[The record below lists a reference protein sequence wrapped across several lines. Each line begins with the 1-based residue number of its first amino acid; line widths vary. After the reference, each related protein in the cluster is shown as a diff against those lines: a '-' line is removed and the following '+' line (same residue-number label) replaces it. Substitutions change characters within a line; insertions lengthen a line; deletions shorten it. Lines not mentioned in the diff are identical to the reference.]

1 MQGFNSLLMLLGRV
15 GLSAIFLLA
24 GTHKLMNFEL
34 YHKLLNDK
42 GFQYIPVLIVVAA
55 IIEILGSIS
64 LLLGWKTRWGAL
76 LLVLFLIP
84 TTVIFHNFWDYAEPA
99 LRDLQMNMFF
109 KNLAILGGLLYVL
122 SFSAGG
128 ISIDRFLKK
137 KEPS

>member
-1 MQGFNSLLMLLGRV
+1 MQGFNSLLMLFGRI

-24 GTHKLMNFEL
+24 GI
-34 YHKLLNDK
+34 HKLLNFEFYQK
-42 GFQYIPVLIVVAA
+42 SLTERGFQYIPILIVVAA
-55 IIEILGSIS
+55 LVEILGAIS
-64 LLLGWKTRWGAL
+64 LLLGWKTRWGAML
-76 LLVLFLIP
+76 LLLFMIP

-109 KNLAILGGLLYVL
+109 KNIAILGGLLYVL

-128 ISIDRFLKK
+128 ISIDRFLKN